1 MAHGGI
7 DVGTKIAIVGVAIAV
22 VVVMRA
28 LERYAH
34 IRARKRTQRAIDRT
48 LTP

>member
-1 MAHGGI
+1 MAYGGI
-7 DVGTKIAIVGVAIAV
+7 DFGTKVAIVGVAIVA

-34 IRARKRTQRAIDRT
+34 IRARKRTQQAIDRVSSS
-48 LTP
+48 

>member
-1 MAHGGI
+1 MTGGGI
-7 DVGTKIAIVGVAIAV
+7 DFGTKIAIVGGAIV
-22 VVVMRA
+22 LVVVMRA

-48 LTP
+48 IA

>member
-1 MAHGGI
+1 MTGDGI
-7 DVGTKIAIVGVAIAV
+7 DLGTKIAIVGGAIV
-22 VVVMRA
+22 IVLVMRA

-48 LTP
+48 LS